1 VNLIIA
7 GNAHAKSHSFDNLV
21 TCEEEKSY
29 NVTNEEPRLVLRKL
43 STSSRLLWGM
53 AIIAGAYFVYLAV
66 PGWFEKESDPRSQ
79 EFLGKIAAEIN
90 RSGPVMIDQE
100 TELMPAVGE
109 PGMLI
114 YNYRLVSYSI
124 MQLDHNKFAAG
135 AKERLKQ
142 GACNRPETRDN
153 FLKKGVTLRY
163 SYFDKDKQHI
173 ATVDVMPGDCGF

>member
-1 VNLIIA
+1 MKRFSA
-7 GNAHAKSHSFDNLV
+7 
-21 TCEEEKSY
+21 
-29 NVTNEEPRLVLRKL
+29 
-43 STSSRLLWGM
+43 SSVILWGTVVV
-53 AIIAGAYFVYLAV
+53 AGTYFVYLRA
-66 PGWFEKESDPRSQ
+66 PDWLEGEPDPRSQ

-100 TELMPAVGE
+100 TELMPAVGA

-114 YNYRLVSYSI
+114 YNYRLVSYSTT
-124 MQLDHNKFAAG
+124 QLDHNKFAAG

-153 FLKKGVTLRY
+153 FLKKRVTLRY

-173 ATVDVMPGDCGF
+173 ATVDVTPADCGF